1 MRAKIKSPEVMLNS
15 FVSAS
20 SSLLDPYRPVSW
32 LPLRD
37 AASDLG
43 LGSGLTANR
52 INLFN
57 ASGLYI
63 AFDVM
68 SPFSSTSA

>member
-1 MRAKIKSPEVMLNS
+1 MGKKIKSPEVMLNS

-20 SSLLDPYRPVSW
+20 SSLLDPRRPVSG
-32 LPLRD
+32 LPLRG

-52 INLFN
+52 KNLFN
-57 ASGLYI
+57 ASGPYI
-63 AFDVM
+63 AFDM
-68 SPFSSTSA
+68 MFPFSSTSA